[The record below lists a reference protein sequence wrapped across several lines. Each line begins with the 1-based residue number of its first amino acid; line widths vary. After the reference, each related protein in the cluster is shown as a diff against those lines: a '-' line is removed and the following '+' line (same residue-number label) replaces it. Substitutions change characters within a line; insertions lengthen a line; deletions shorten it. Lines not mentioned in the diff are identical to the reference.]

1 VEQKRNAMY
10 AFIIRRILI
19 SIPVILLI
27 TMIMYLIVNLAPGDP
42 IDMLVGQT
50 GLTPGEVDK
59 IRESLGLNEP
69 VYKRYVKW
77 LIQLAQGN
85 LGFSYLDH
93 QPVLDRIAERLGPT
107 FSLMFFVILISYL
120 VAVPIGV
127 ISAIRQYTWIDY
139 LATTFAFSGISFPNF
154 FSGLVGIYFF
164 SLVLNWLPTG
174 GLQTIGQGFSLLD
187 RLYYLLLP
195 GMVLAF
201 REMGVLVRYTRSS
214 MLDVIRQDYIRTAR
228 AGGLSEWSVISRH
241 ALRNALLPLIT
252 MLGLTIPRL
261 FAGVV
266 IIEQIF
272 QWPGMGRLAI
282 EAILSR
288 DYPVLMGLT
297 LCTAV
302 MVLLG
307 NLLADILYGLADPRI
322 RMSGRK

>member
-1 VEQKRNAMY
+1 MRT
-10 AFIIRRILI
+10 FILRRLLI

-27 TMIMYLIVNLAPGDP
+27 TMIMYLIINLAPGDP
-42 IDMLVGQT
+42 IDMLVGQE
-50 GLTPGEVDK
+50 GLTPQETEK
-59 IRESLGLNEP
+59 IRISLGLNEP
-69 VYKRYVKW
+69 MYLRYVKW
-77 LIQLAQGN
+77 LGQLVQVN
-85 LGFSYLDH
+85 LGYSYLDH
-93 QPVLDRIAERLGPT
+93 QPVLNRIAERLVPT
-107 FSLMFFVILISYL
+107 FSLMLFVILVSYL

-139 LATTFAFSGISFPNF
+139 LATALAFSGISFPNF

-164 SLVLNWLPTG
+164 SLILKWLPTG
-174 GLQTIGQGFSLLD
+174 GLETIGLGFSLGD
-187 RLYYLLLP
+187 RLYHLLLP
-195 GMVLAF
+195 GLVLAF

-214 MLDVIRQDYIRTAR
+214 MLDVIRQDYVRTAR
-228 AGGLSEWSVISRH
+228 AGGLSEWSVIFRH

-252 MLGLTIPRL
+252 MLGLTLPRL

-297 LCTAV
+297 VCTAV

-307 NLLADILYGLADPRI
+307 NLLADVLYGVADPRI
-322 RMSGRK
+322 RLSGRR

>member
-1 VEQKRNAMY
+1 MRT
-10 AFIIRRILI
+10 FILRRLLI

-27 TMIMYLIVNLAPGDP
+27 TMIMYLIINLAPGDP
-42 IDMLVGQT
+42 IDMLVGQE
-50 GLTPGEVDK
+50 GLTPQEIEK
-59 IRESLGLNEP
+59 IRISLGLNEP
-69 VYKRYVKW
+69 MYLRYVKW
-77 LIQLAQGN
+77 LGQLVQVN
-85 LGFSYLDH
+85 LGYSYLDH
-93 QPVLDRIAERLGPT
+93 QPVLNRIAERLVPT
-107 FSLMFFVILISYL
+107 FSLMLFVILVSYL

-139 LATTFAFSGISFPNF
+139 LATALAFSGISFPNF

-164 SLVLNWLPTG
+164 SLILKWLPTG
-174 GLQTIGQGFSLLD
+174 GLETIGLGFSLGD
-187 RLYYLLLP
+187 RLYHLLLP
-195 GMVLAF
+195 GLVLAF

-214 MLDVIRQDYIRTAR
+214 MLDVIRQDYVRTAR
-228 AGGLSEWSVISRH
+228 AGGLSEWSVIFRH

-252 MLGLTIPRL
+252 MLGLTLPRL

-297 LCTAV
+297 VCTAV

-307 NLLADILYGLADPRI
+307 NLLADVLYGVADPRI
-322 RMSGRK
+322 RLSGRR

>member
-1 VEQKRNAMY
+1 MRT
-10 AFIIRRILI
+10 FILRRLLI

-27 TMIMYLIVNLAPGDP
+27 TMIMYLIISLAPGDP
-42 IDMLVGQT
+42 IDMLVGQE
-50 GLTPGEVDK
+50 GLTPQEIEK
-59 IRESLGLNEP
+59 IRISLGLNEP
-69 VYKRYVKW
+69 MYLRYVKW
-77 LIQLAQGN
+77 LGQLVQGN
-85 LGFSYLDH
+85 LGYSYLDH
-93 QPVLDRIAERLGPT
+93 QPVLNRIAERLVPT
-107 FSLMFFVILISYL
+107 FSLMLFVILVSYL

-139 LATTFAFSGISFPNF
+139 LATALAFSGISFPNF

-164 SLVLNWLPTG
+164 SLILKWLPTG
-174 GLQTIGQGFSLLD
+174 GLETIGLGFSLGD
-187 RLYYLLLP
+187 RLYHLLLP
-195 GMVLAF
+195 GLVLAF

-214 MLDVIRQDYIRTAR
+214 MLDVIRQDYVRTAR
-228 AGGLSEWSVISRH
+228 AGGLSEWSVIFRH

-252 MLGLTIPRL
+252 MLGLTLPRL

-297 LCTAV
+297 VCTAV

-307 NLLADILYGLADPRI
+307 NLLADVLYGVADPRI
-322 RMSGRK
+322 RVSGRR

>member
-1 VEQKRNAMY
+1 MRT
-10 AFIIRRILI
+10 FILRRLLI

-42 IDMLVGQT
+42 IDMLVGQE
-50 GLTPGEVDK
+50 GLTPHEIEK
-59 IRESLGLNEP
+59 IRISMGLNEP
-69 VYKRYVKW
+69 IYLRYVKW
-77 LIQLAQGN
+77 LGQLVQGN
-85 LGFSYLDH
+85 LGYSYLDH
-93 QPVLDRIAERLGPT
+93 QPVLNRITERLTPT
-107 FSLMFFVILISYL
+107 FSLMLFVILVSYL

-139 LATTFAFSGISFPNF
+139 LATALAFSGISFPNF

-164 SLVLNWLPTG
+164 SLILKWLPTG
-174 GLQTIGQGFSLLD
+174 GLETIGFGFSLGD
-187 RLYYLLLP
+187 RLYHLLLP
-195 GMVLAF
+195 GLVLAF

-214 MLDVIRQDYIRTAR
+214 MLDVIRQDYVRTAR
-228 AGGLSEWSVISRH
+228 AGGLSEWSVIFRH

-297 LCTAV
+297 VCTAV

-307 NLLADILYGLADPRI
+307 NLLADVLYGVADPRI
-322 RMSGRK
+322 RLSGRH